1 MISYRHSLPAYI
13 VFAAL
18 TIPFGIAAHL
28 IAELA
33 GLGYHDDAELVFS
46 AQHWYLA
53 ALAAASLASLL
64 GLVSVIPY
72 ADRRRIVAC
81 LAADLPFAG
90 QGFRFFALS
99 FTGQFGFFVITQYAE
114 GDPLRGGNLGVG
126 LIAAS
131 IASAIGSLVIT
142 LCKAQILRV
151 VVELF
156 FLIAAQMRDIAA
168 CAARYRVDANVR
180 VWRACAFTRVFCSR
194 PPPHAARK

>member
-1 MISYRHSLPAYI
+1 MISYRRSLPAYI

-18 TIPFGIAAHL
+18 TVPFGIAAHL
-28 IAELA
+28 LAELA

-64 GLVSVIPY
+64 GLVGMIPH

-90 QGFRFFALS
+90 QGCRFFALS
-99 FTGQFGFFVITQYAE
+99 FSAQFGFFIITQYAE
-114 GDPLRGGNLGVG
+114 GDPLRGGNLGIG
-126 LIAAS
+126 LIAAF

-142 LCKAQILRV
+142 LCKARILRV
-151 VVELF
+151 AVDLF
-156 FLIAAQMRDIAA
+156 FFITVQIRDIAA
-168 CAARYRVDANVR
+168 CAARYRIDANVR
-180 VWRACAFTRVFCSR
+180 VWRSGAFTRVFFSR
-194 PPPHAARK
+194 PPPYTLLS